1 MTKTINLL
9 PWRETSRQLRKQAML
24 ATLLGASVLSV
35 MLVGFVYMLSS
46 SNLEEIIREKKIIE
60 KEIAGLGRSL
70 IEVKGMERKKRD
82 LTSKK
87 RCLIHI

>member
-70 IEVKGMERKKRD
+70 IEVKGLERKKRD
-82 LTSKK
+82 LISKN
-87 RCLIHI
+87 RVLQNV